1 MKVRIFDS
9 VEQMLNPEGLS
20 MVIGTPVEGV
30 ERTAFDVEHFSG
42 NTLERVIVTSDG
54 RETRFVLKHF
64 SIEADWIMRVTH
76 DTEVREVALF
86 RGGVYQ
92 RVPDLC
98 IIPTV
103 AAAREG
109 KSWASLMVDV
119 SEYMLPGGSA
129 PLSVPDLRRILDHF
143 DALKEQKGMVSRSMG
158 DFVVD
163 APF

>member
-1 MKVRIFDS
+1 MKARVFDS
-9 VEQMLNPEGLS
+9 VEQMLSPEGLS
-20 MVIGTPVEGV
+20 AIVGTPVEGV
-30 ERTAFDVEHFSG
+30 ERAALDVEHYSG
-42 NTLERVIVTSDG
+42 NTLERVIASSGG
-54 RETRFVLKHF
+54 REVRFVLKHF

-98 IIPTV
+98 IIPVV
-103 AAAREG
+103 AAAREN

-129 PLSVPDLRRILDHF
+129 PLPLADLGRVLAHLA
-143 DALKEQKGMVSRSMG
+143 AL
-158 DFVVD
+158 
-163 APF
+163 